1 MMSVIEYSKT
11 IGDSHLWE
19 IVAGLLIVIL
29 FWVVAFYRLNQLE
42 KRNKSKSQYPT
53 LREVDKAS
61 FKQLEQW
68 ITTLPNPRRQA
79 EVNVLDLIIEKH
91 YCHLLAKAYMKD
103 KSKVEKPKR
112 ITYS

>member
-1 MMSVIEYSKT
+1 MTSIIDFSKT
-11 IGDSHLWE
+11 IGDSHVWE
-19 IVAGLLIVIL
+19 IVVGLLVFVL
-29 FWVVAFYRLNQLE
+29 FWAIALVRISQLE

-61 FKQLEQW
+61 FKQLKQW